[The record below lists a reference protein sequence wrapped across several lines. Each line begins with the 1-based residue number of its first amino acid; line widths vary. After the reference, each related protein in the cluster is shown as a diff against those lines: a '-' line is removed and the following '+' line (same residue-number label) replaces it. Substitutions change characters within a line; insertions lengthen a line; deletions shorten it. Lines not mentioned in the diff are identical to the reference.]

1 MENTMLKISSI
12 LCLSATALML
22 SACGGSGSDT
32 SFSSF
37 SSTKSFRNFT
47 YVCTTR
53 ASADACT
60 SDNTCAAQSAC
71 TRQGG
76 TSNTPVAACS
86 VSGNNVTVPNNSRC
100 AYSNAFING
109 GAAVTYS
116 CNNGTL
122 TGANGFTSSMGINI
136 NGTQISCSN

>member
-1 MENTMLKISSI
+1 
-12 LCLSATALML
+12 ML

-37 SSTKSFRNFT
+37 TSTKKFGQVT

-53 ASADACT
+53 VAADACT

-100 AYSNAFING
+100 TYSNAFING
-109 GAAVTYS
+109 GAVVTYS

-122 TGANGFTSSMGINI
+122 TGANGFTSTNGINI